1 MSIIPAIFLITGVC
15 IGLDAPIEARV
26 VSSHVSFDLTPSSN
40 NCCTDQNLLASWY
53 SGAGRDQLD
62 PNYPRLRSPSED
74 YRRLRDLPAK
84 GAQGR

>member
-26 VSSHVSFDLTPSSN
+26 VSTHISFDLTLSN
-40 NCCTDQNLLASWY
+40 NNCYTDQNLLASWY

-62 PNYPRLRSPSED
+62 PNYSRLRSSPED
-74 YRRLRDLPAK
+74 C
-84 GAQGR
+84 